1 MMDDAEQA
9 IPIDYV
15 DRTARTGAS
24 DPLSVPGYDP
34 GVPPPS
40 PDAPPPAPQE
50 PETPAP

>member
-1 MMDDAEQA
+1 MMDDAEQT
-9 IPIDYV
+9 ILI
-15 DRTARTGAS
+15 DRTDHSTPTGAS

-40 PDAPPPAPQE
+40 PDAPPPAPQA